1 MNQKKRL
8 LSLAAGAIVAAGTV
22 ASVVLVNEHNEVPA
36 AQATESQGGQVA
48 DVAAADPQTGA
59 KVYVDSESQVV
70 KELGEPGKLTVQGQ
84 KRPSF
89 QITVNNV
96 QVLKSCTLRGF
107 GEEIKPVNGNFLLLD
122 VSATLDASA
131 AKAVDAEVVLMPLD
145 ASVFG
150 VSAGENKNVSYELD
164 SIASYS
170 CDVPDAL
177 DIAVGA
183 GDTVQG
189 QVMLD
194 SPYDSG
200 QVVYDPEKTGGWTWS
215 Y

>member
-22 ASVVLVNEHNEVPA
+22 ASVVLVNQHNEVPA

-70 KELGEPGKLTVQGQ
+70 KELGESGKLTVQGQ

-89 QITVNNV
+89 QITVNYV

-107 GEEIKPVNGNFLLLD
+107 GEEIKPVNGHFLLLD

-150 VSAGENKNVSYELD
+150 VSAGENKNVSYELA

>member
-1 MNQKKRL
+1 MNQKKRM
-8 LSLAAGAIVAAGTV
+8 LALATVATVVAGAVT
-22 ASVVLVNEHNEVPA
+22 SVVLVNQNHEVPA
-36 AQATESQGGQVA
+36 AQAVETQDGQVA
-48 DVAAADPQTGA
+48 GVAATDPQTGI

-70 KELGEPGKLTVQGQ
+70 KELGEAGKLTVEGQ
-84 KRPSF
+84 KEPSF
-89 QITVNNV
+89 KITVNKV

-107 GEEIKPVNGNFLLLD
+107 GDEIKPENGSFLLLD
-122 VSATLDASA
+122 VSATLAASA
-131 AKAVDAEVVLMPLD
+131 ADTVDADVALMPLD

-150 VSAGENKNVSYELD
+150 VSAGENKNVSYQLD
-164 SIASYS
+164 TIASYS
-170 CDVPDAL
+170 CEVPNAL

-183 GDTVQG
+183 GDSVHG

-200 QVVYDPEKTGGWTWS
+200 QVIYDPEKTGGWTWS